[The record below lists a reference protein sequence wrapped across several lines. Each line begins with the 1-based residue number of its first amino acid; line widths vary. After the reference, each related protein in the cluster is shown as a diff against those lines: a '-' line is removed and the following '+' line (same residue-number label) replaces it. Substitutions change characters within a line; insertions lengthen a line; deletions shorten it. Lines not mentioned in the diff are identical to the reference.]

1 MEAALKNSTQ
11 GFVIDKKK
19 SFYLGFPSTDNI
31 HTHNNYSFG
40 VLTIS
45 PSPEIHKLGG
55 LRQNS
60 YSQQQQQ

>member
-31 HTHNNYSFG
+31 HTHTTIT
-40 VLTIS
+40 VL
-45 PSPEIHKLGG
+45 G
-55 LRQNS
+55 
-60 YSQQQQQ
+60 Y